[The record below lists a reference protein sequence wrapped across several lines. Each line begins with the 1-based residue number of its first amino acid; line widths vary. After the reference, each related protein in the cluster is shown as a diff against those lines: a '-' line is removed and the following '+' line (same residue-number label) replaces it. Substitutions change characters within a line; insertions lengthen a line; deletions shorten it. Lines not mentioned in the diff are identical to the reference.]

1 MMKNCIGEIETYI
14 ILITET
20 TKIEIIVE
28 LIQKITLQL
37 SWQVKL
43 GLKLN
48 SKLRNLIEIKLKI
61 IYIIKIL
68 LVRYH
73 IICRWLIFFQ
83 FVNILWSRS
92 SISNKYHVFVPRL
105 LHNHQHDFQC
115 ILSFSKHGR
124 KQIVHNISR
133 VKIVDMVTNYLLT
146 YLFT

>member
-48 SKLRNLIEIKLKI
+48 SKLR
-61 IYIIKIL
+61 
-68 LVRYH
+68 
-73 IICRWLIFFQ
+73 
-83 FVNILWSRS
+83 
-92 SISNKYHVFVPRL
+92 
-105 LHNHQHDFQC
+105 
-115 ILSFSKHGR
+115 
-124 KQIVHNISR
+124 
-133 VKIVDMVTNYLLT
+133 
-146 YLFT
+146 